1 MRSIEY
7 ANHLLPYAAISNPRD
22 LTSISNFLQRRQ
34 IKWMFHFTHFLNL
47 ESIYQRGILS
57 RELMQGEEI
66 SFEPTD
72 MDRLDGLLGGIS
84 ISLSFPNY
92 WMLKRKVESRGNNF
106 AIIEISANALLNKRI
121 VAFPSNASRYEFE
134 SMVPKHPE
142 DFVGARGLSNLYLNK
157 EVRLK
162 NNLGSSIPTDVQ
174 SEIMVFDS
182 IDTHSLRGVHL
193 PSDSPP
199 LMLEAVQRLNL
210 QYPDLGVDYPCK
222 HSYFDFGGPKSFK
235 PHDGRRWQPDWK

>member
-7 ANHLLPYAAISNPRD
+7 ANHLLPYAAISAPRD

-84 ISLSFPNY
+84 ISLSFPN
-92 WMLKRKVESRGNNF
+92 
-106 AIIEISANALLNKRI
+106 
-121 VAFPSNASRYEFE
+121 
-134 SMVPKHPE
+134 
-142 DFVGARGLSNLYLNK
+142 
-157 EVRLK
+157 
-162 NNLGSSIPTDVQ
+162 
-174 SEIMVFDS
+174 
-182 IDTHSLRGVHL
+182 
-193 PSDSPP
+193 
-199 LMLEAVQRLNL
+199 
-210 QYPDLGVDYPCK
+210 
-222 HSYFDFGGPKSFK
+222 
-235 PHDGRRWQPDWK
+235 